1 MTIGRE
7 PDADLFLDDGH
18 VSRAHA
24 ALESL
29 GTSVLISDLGSSGG
43 TTVNGEPVHGR
54 RALRHGDMLR
64 FATVEA
70 RYEAGAGVTDQTLV
84 GSAATG
90 GHPYAGRPTPPPD
103 SVRFDIGQQQ
113 AGRFNNVGG
122 NQYNQYVQQIREERS
137 SFLEEIAGAR
147 SRARRLA
154 LIGFLLAVLGG
165 GVYGWMVIRSAGSVF
180 DLISSSNENPS
191 ADFSPDLPRL
201 LGPSVGGVPV
211 GLIGFAV
218 ASLGMLLMLVG
229 LVLHVSTAAR
239 RRRRESEFSAALRSL
254 PQYQPQQLWEP

>member
-7 PDADLFLDDGH
+7 PDADLFLDDRH

-43 TTVNGEPVHGR
+43 TTVNGEPVHER
-54 RALRHGDMLR
+54 RALRHGDVLR
-64 FATVEA
+64 FANVEA
-70 RYEAGAGVTDQTLV
+70 RYEAGAGVTDQTIV
-84 GSAATG
+84 GPAATG
-90 GHPYAGRPTPPPD
+90 GRPLGGSPTPPPAHA
-103 SVRFDIGQQQ
+103 RFDIGHQHD
-113 AGRFNNVGG
+113 GRFNNVGG

-147 SRARRLA
+147 TRARRLV
-154 LIGFLLAVLGG
+154 LVGFLLTVLGS
-165 GVYGWMVIRSAGSVF
+165 GVYGWVVIRYAGSVS
-180 DLISSSNENPS
+180 DLISSSSENPS
-191 ADFSPDLPRL
+191 ANFSPNLPHL
-201 LGPSVGGVPV
+201 FGPPVGGIPV
-211 GLIGFAV
+211 GLIGFAA

-229 LVLHVSTAAR
+229 LVMHVSTAAR
-239 RRRRESEFSAALRSL
+239 RRRRESEFSAAFRSL